1 VPSRRRRQV
10 ELERVLGTPALFA
23 TAYGN
28 VGSSI
33 YYALGVTAVFALGLT
48 PVVFVIAGFIF
59 ACTALTY
66 TEGTVLYP
74 EAGGSS
80 SFARHAFDEL
90 VSFGAA
96 WAQMLNYI
104 ITIAISAFFVPHY
117 LSIFWEPLK
126 QNPWDI
132 VVGAV
137 VIVLLVALNI
147 VGIQEA
153 ASLNILLAVV
163 DFATQLLLVVVGA
176 VLILHPSVLA
186 GNIHF
191 GTAPSWGN
199 FALAIPVGMIAYT
212 GIETVS
218 NLAEEARE
226 PARTIPASIR
236 LVALAVF
243 AIYFTLPW
251 VALSAMPVH
260 LVDGKYQTQLGLS
273 PEKGGFAN
281 DPVLGLVENLG
292 LHGTLLSA
300 VKVYVG
306 LLAATIL
313 FIATNAGVIGA
324 SRITYSMA
332 SYRQLPE
339 VFRRLHPRFKTPWLS
354 LVVFAGIVSI
364 IAILPGKTDF
374 LGTMYSFGAMLSFT
388 VAHLAIVALRVR
400 RRGQEVVYRSRPNLT
415 FRGISWPLFALVG
428 GLGTGLAWLV
438 VVVQSAS
445 TRWAGLAWLAIG
457 FVIYTV
463 YRRRFVRSPV
473 RQTVRAPAAFGPALA
488 LEYRRLLVPVVTGQP
503 SDDALDVA
511 CGLAAERGAQIIA
524 LNVLEVPLDLPLNA
538 DLPDEEDHA
547 NDELDEAQAIGDSY
561 GVTVVDR
568 LVRARNAG
576 EAIVEEAA
584 RRGSEIIVLG
594 SPRRALTARS
604 RAVFGTTVD
613 YVLKHA
619 PCRVMVAATR
629 EPLIGGR
636 RRVA

>member
-1 VPSRRRRQV
+1 M
-10 ELERVLGTPALFA
+10 LGTPALFA

-48 PVVFVIAGFIF
+48 PIVFVVAGFIF

-132 VVGAV
+132 VVGAI
-137 VIVLLVALNI
+137 VIAILVALNV

-153 ASLNILLAVV
+153 ASVNILLAVV
-163 DFATQLLLVVVGA
+163 DFATQLLLVVLGA

-186 GNIHF
+186 HNIHF
-191 GTAPSWGN
+191 GTAPTWSR

-236 LVALAVF
+236 LVAIAVF

-251 VALSAMPVH
+251 VALSAMPVKH
-260 LVDGKYQTQLGLS
+260 VGDHYQTLLGLA

-292 LHGTLLSA
+292 LHGTLLS
-300 VKVYVG
+300 VTKVYVG

-354 LVVFAGIVSI
+354 LVVFAGLVSI

-388 VAHLAIVALRVR
+388 VAHLAIVALRIR
-400 RRGQEVVYRSRPNLT
+400 NRHAEVVYRSRPNVRI
-415 FRGISWPLFALVG
+415 RGISWPLFALVG

-438 VVVQSAS
+438 VVLQSAS
-445 TRWAGLAWLAIG
+445 TRWAGLAWIAIG
-457 FVIYTV
+457 FVVYAT
-463 YRRRFVRSPV
+463 YRRRFVRAPL
-473 RQTVRAPAAFGPALA
+473 RETVRAPAAFGPALA
-488 LEYRRLLVPVVTGQP
+488 LEYRRLLVPIVPGQP

-524 LNVLEVPLDLPLNA
+524 LNVIEVPLDLPLNA
-538 DLPDEEDHA
+538 DLPDEEDRA
-547 NDELDEAQAIGDSY
+547 NAELDEAQAIGDSY

-584 RRGSEIIVLG
+584 RRGTEIIVLG
-594 SPRRALTARS
+594 SPRKALTAGS
-604 RAVFGTTVD
+604 RAVFGSTVD

-619 PCRVMVAATR
+619 PCRVMVAASR
-629 EPLIGGR
+629 EPLLGTR